1 MAVPSLDALIKAG
14 FDVVAV
20 LTRPD
25 APVGRKRVLT
35 PSPVAARAM
44 ELGIEVIRAAKVD
57 ADTTA
62 GIAEFAPD
70 VAAIVAYG
78 GIVPKAALGV
88 PRHGWSIC
96 TSPCFRH
103 GAVLPPV
110 QRSIIAGDDVTGGAV
125 TFQLEEGLD
134 TGPVFGTLTET
145 VRPEDTAGDL
155 LERLSISGAVLLS
168 QTLSAI
174 DAGQAAPQPQNG
186 GEISLA
192 PKLTLDDGRLDWQQ
206 PALVLNRRARGVTPE
221 PGAWTTLEGQRVKLE
236 PVALRPEVKDL
247 PPGSIRV
254 EGKSVLVGTGSHAV
268 ELGRIQPAGKKMM
281 SSADWAAAWQHPR
294 EWYSN
299 ERVRPPRP
307 PQQQREPGRQRGRE
321 TETRRATVEPVGR
334 ASATPRAAS
343 ETGDRRGASPITL
356 RRSAPAAQIQPD
368 WWLLKCSARLLPK
381 MPTQILC
388 FRRASGNTAS
398 TVGMPDLPL
407 N

>member
-1 MAVPSLDALIKAG
+1 MRVLFAGTPAVAVPSLDALIKAG

-88 PRHGWSIC
+88 PRHGWVNLHFSLL
-96 TSPCFRH
+96 PAWR
-103 GAVLPPV
+103 GAAPV
-110 QRSIIAGDDVTGGAV
+110 QRSIIAGDDVTGAV

-186 GEISLA
+186 EVSLA

-206 PALVLNRRARGVTPE
+206 PALALNRRARGVTPE

-236 PVALRPEVKDL
+236 PVALRPGIMDL

-281 SSADWAAAWQHPR
+281 SSADWARGLATP
-294 EWYSN
+294 
-299 ERVRPPRP
+299 ERVVF
-307 PQQQREPGRQRGRE
+307 E
-321 TETRRATVEPVGR
+321 
-334 ASATPRAAS
+334 
-343 ETGDRRGASPITL
+343 
-356 RRSAPAAQIQPD
+356 
-368 WWLLKCSARLLPK
+368 
-381 MPTQILC
+381 
-388 FRRASGNTAS
+388 
-398 TVGMPDLPL
+398 
-407 N
+407 

>member
-1 MAVPSLDALIKAG
+1 MAVPSLDALNKAG

-62 GIAEFAPD
+62 RIAEFAPD

-88 PRHGWSIC
+88 PRHGWVNLHFSLL
-96 TSPCFRH
+96 PAWR
-103 GAVLPPV
+103 GAAPV
-110 QRSIIAGDDVTGGAV
+110 QRSIIAGDDVTGAV

-186 GEISLA
+186 EISLA

-206 PALVLNRRARGVTPE
+206 PALALNRRARGVTPE

-281 SSADWAAAWQHPR
+281 SSADWARGLATP
-294 EWYSN
+294 
-299 ERVRPPRP
+299 ERVVF
-307 PQQQREPGRQRGRE
+307 E
-321 TETRRATVEPVGR
+321 
-334 ASATPRAAS
+334 
-343 ETGDRRGASPITL
+343 
-356 RRSAPAAQIQPD
+356 
-368 WWLLKCSARLLPK
+368 
-381 MPTQILC
+381 
-388 FRRASGNTAS
+388 
-398 TVGMPDLPL
+398 
-407 N
+407 

>member
-1 MAVPSLDALIKAG
+1 MAVPSLDALMKAG
-14 FDVVAV
+14 FNIVAV

-44 ELGIEVIRAAKVD
+44 ELGIEVLRAAKVD
-57 ADTTA
+57 DDTTA
-62 GIAEFAPD
+62 RIAEFAPD

-88 PRHGWSIC
+88 PTHGWVNLHFSLL
-96 TSPCFRH
+96 PAWR
-103 GAVLPPV
+103 GAAPV
-110 QRSIIAGDDVTGGAV
+110 QRSIIAGDDVTGAA

-186 GEISLA
+186 EVSLA

-206 PALVLNRRARGVTPE
+206 PALALNRRARGVTPE

-236 PVALRPEVKDL
+236 PVALRPEIKDL

-281 SSADWAAAWQHPR
+281 SSADWARGLATP
-294 EWYSN
+294 
-299 ERVRPPRP
+299 ERVVF
-307 PQQQREPGRQRGRE
+307 E
-321 TETRRATVEPVGR
+321 
-334 ASATPRAAS
+334 
-343 ETGDRRGASPITL
+343 
-356 RRSAPAAQIQPD
+356 
-368 WWLLKCSARLLPK
+368 
-381 MPTQILC
+381 
-388 FRRASGNTAS
+388 
-398 TVGMPDLPL
+398 
-407 N
+407 